1 MMETVGKGTSD
12 FFSVLV
18 TTQLALCF
26 LLRTHH
32 FITNSSI
39 SCPME
44 LTQMNLQ
51 EKKKKASF
59 ILSVKY
65 THILYTVVQY
75 ILHWI
80 MEYTECTT

>member
-1 MMETVGKGTSD
+1 MMETVGKGTAD

-18 TTQLALCF
+18 TAQLALCF

-51 EKKKKASF
+51 EKKKNKF
-59 ILSVKY
+59 
-65 THILYTVVQY
+65 YTVS
-75 ILHWI
+75 
-80 MEYTECTT
+80 

>member
-1 MMETVGKGTSD
+1 METVGKGTVG
-12 FFSVLV
+12 FFSVLI
-18 TTQLALCF
+18 TAQLALCF

-44 LTQMNLQ
+44 LTQMDLQ
-51 EKKKKASF
+51 EKKKMQVF
-59 ILSVKY
+59 CQLN
-65 THILYTVVQY
+65 TRTYTVVQY

>member
-1 MMETVGKGTSD
+1 METVGKGTAD
-12 FFSVLV
+12 FSVLI
-18 TTQLALCF
+18 TAQLALCF

-51 EKKKKASF
+51 EKKKMQVLYCQLNTC
-59 ILSVKY
+59 I
-65 THILYTVVQY
+65 YTVVQY
-75 ILHWI
+75 ISHWI